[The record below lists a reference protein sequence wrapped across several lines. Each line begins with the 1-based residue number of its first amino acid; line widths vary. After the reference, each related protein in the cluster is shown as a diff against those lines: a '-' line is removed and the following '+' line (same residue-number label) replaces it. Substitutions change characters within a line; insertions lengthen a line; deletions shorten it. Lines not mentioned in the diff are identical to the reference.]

1 LRQVEAHLPTE
12 NAARTDTGAI
22 GLRNAVFPDIPEKL
36 EVRSHVGIPGSTWAK
51 VTCEK
56 AAVRQARPA
65 GPADFPCR
73 GQSGRIAVTG
83 QGTAIKEVESA
94 PPSAILRPMGRRIT
108 HAFFDVTDTLL
119 RVRGSVGEAY
129 AALARAHGVDR
140 HASTLQAAFK
150 EAVRS
155 IPQPVR
161 PDLSARDIQQREW
174 QWWSDVVAR
183 TFGGR
188 KSFNDFDA
196 FFEELFEHFRHAPAW
211 EYEPHVL
218 DTLER
223 LQKRQVTIGI
233 ISDMDGRLHD
243 ILPGLDLDDTFAG
256 VFLSFSTGF
265 AKPDRRLF
273 ETACRD
279 SGVDVDR
286 ALHIG
291 DSWEKDVMGARNAGL
306 HGVWYRPQG
315 ATDDEWPWVS
325 DLLQLPDLVDRVA
338 R

>member
-1 LRQVEAHLPTE
+1 ME
-12 NAARTDTGAI
+12 
-22 GLRNAVFPDIPEKL
+22 
-36 EVRSHVGIPGSTWAK
+36 
-51 VTCEK
+51 
-56 AAVRQARPA
+56 
-65 GPADFPCR
+65 
-73 GQSGRIAVTG
+73 
-83 QGTAIKEVESA
+83 
-94 PPSAILRPMGRRIT
+94 RRIT

-119 RVRGSVGEAY
+119 RVRGSVGEVY

-140 HASTLQAAFK
+140 HAATLQAAFK

-161 PDLSARDIQQREW
+161 PGLSPRDIEQRER

-188 KSFNDFDA
+188 QSFEDFDA
-196 FFEELFEHFRHAPAW
+196 FFEELFEHFRHATAW
-211 EYEPHVL
+211 ECEPHVL

-223 LQKRQVTIGI
+223 LQKRQVTAGI

-256 VFLSFSTGF
+256 IFLSFNTGF

-279 SGVDVDR
+279 SGVAIDR

-315 ATDDEWPWVS
+315 ATDEEWPWVS
-325 DLLQLPDLVDRVA
+325 DLLQLPDLVDRVV